1 MFTVELSVLL
11 VLSMVLG
18 VGTLVQSLRTA
29 LPRIAELRRALEDC
43 PVRHELRFTIRETVV
58 SYNDGKVVALQPRRA
73 VSLPRPAPQRAAA

>member
-43 PVRHELRFTIRETVV
+43 PVRH
-58 SYNDGKVVALQPRRA
+58 
-73 VSLPRPAPQRAAA
+73 